1 MIRRRPRATAS
12 MVKLSFSLHPD
23 VVSAIKRAVRD
34 GRAESASAFVEL
46 AIRERLRWTRRQSLH
61 NAYAEAARDPAFVED
76 VEETV
81 RAFDATTADGLSKRR
96 S

>member
-1 MIRRRPRATAS
+1 

-23 VVSAIKRAVRD
+23 VVNAIKRAVRD

-46 AIRERLRWTRRQSLH
+46 AIRERLRWTRRQTLH
-61 NAYAEAARDPAFVED
+61 NAYAEAARDPAFVEEIED
-76 VEETV
+76 TV
-81 RAFDATTADGLSKRR
+81 RAFNATTDDGLSKRR